1 MLTLF
6 VNVPHIVP
14 EADFFVC
21 CGSMRDLEN
30 AFDKVKKA
38 HGEKG

>member
-14 EADFFVC
+14 EA
-21 CGSMRDLEN
+21 GSMRDLEN